1 MNPVCDKIKQLNGC
15 HFIQGDFEE
24 EKVKKEIMEINEFQ
38 KFDVV
43 CSDMC
48 PEFIGDK
55 YFDHVN
61 TFQLNTSVYKFCFD
75 MLKKNGIMLVK
86 TFDGTLQ
93 EELFVNIIFTQKN
106 IKDFFKKISRVKPS
120 SSRSESS
127 EIYLFC
133 IGFLENEKLKEKI
146 KLLKD
151 EKKDETKKDEINQEE
166 QDKLIKLFQLAK
178 FSGQNGDK
186 DSNGKL

>member
-1 MNPVCDKIKQLNGC
+1 
-15 HFIQGDFEE
+15 
-24 EKVKKEIMEINEFQ
+24 MEINEFQ